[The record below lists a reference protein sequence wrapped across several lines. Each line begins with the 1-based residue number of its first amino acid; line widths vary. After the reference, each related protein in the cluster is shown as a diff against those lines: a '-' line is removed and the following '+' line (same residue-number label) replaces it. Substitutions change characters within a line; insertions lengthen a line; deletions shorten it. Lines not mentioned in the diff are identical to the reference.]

1 MSGDQGRLV
10 GMSPRIAESPRPVY
24 QQLADSLRAKITT
37 GELAPGG
44 QLPTEKAL
52 AEEFGA
58 SRATVRQ
65 GLTVLV
71 NEGLVVSSRP
81 RGYFV
86 RRHELSYIRPQ
97 SEWEEQPA
105 SPEMDRWMTEQTTL
119 GREPS
124 QRITVEIIQPP
135 ARVADRLALSPDDL
149 VVVRR
154 RVRYLNGEPF
164 NINDTFY
171 PFELVQ
177 GSEIVNP
184 ADITR
189 GASDVLTE
197 LGYEQVRAIDEIEAR
212 MPLPDEV
219 SRLELGLGTPVAV
232 HRHTG
237 YTSDDKPVR
246 HTVNVLVGSKH
257 VILFERTKPA
267 RSGQ

>member
-1 MSGDQGRLV
+1 
-10 GMSPRIAESPRPVY
+10 MSPRIAESPKPVY

-58 SRATVRQ
+58 SRATIRQ

-71 NEGLVVSSRP
+71 NEGLVVPSRP
-81 RGYFV
+81 LGYFV
-86 RRHELSYIRPQ
+86 RRHELCYVRPQ
-97 SEWEEQPA
+97 SEWDEQPA

-119 GREPS
+119 NREPS
-124 QRITVEIIQPP
+124 QRINVEIIQPP
-135 ARVADRLALSPDDL
+135 DRVADRLALSPDDL

-154 RVRYLNGEPF
+154 RVRYLNNEPF

-171 PFELVQ
+171 SLALVE

-189 GASDVLTE
+189 GASQVLVE

-212 MPLPDEV
+212 MPLPDEA
-219 SRLELGLGTPVAV
+219 SRLELGPGMPVVV

-237 YTSDDKPVR
+237 FTKDNNPVR

-257 VILFERTKPA
+257 VILFERMKSHGVPENE
-267 RSGQ
+267 